1 MGSKSKSVG
10 DNISTG
16 MMCFNSAYNRACSAA
31 AARLSFYI
39 FGRHLYFVTRD
50 QAIR

>member
-1 MGSKSKSVG
+1 
-10 DNISTG
+10 

-39 FGRHLYFVTRD
+39 FAHHLYFVTRD